1 MYAVNVGEEMI
12 RVAEKEDARKLV
24 NILFELDCPERIS
37 SKPISLV
44 NTKLEEQE
52 ESDGGKQQNGMA

>member
-52 ESDGGKQQNGMA
+52 EDDGGK